1 MSNKE
6 KSKTYYSFEDFAVEE
21 MGLKPLR
28 RVTKDKQKLAAQR
41 EKFLGTCP
49 YCKEP
54 LHYVYGTNI
63 VACNNPKCKGKK
75 VVTKDKEGNE
85 IVSYKP
91 FFRILQG
98 ENSST
103 IGTTIFEE

>member
-41 EKFLGTCP
+41 EKFLGT
-49 YCKEP
+49 
-54 LHYVYGTNI
+54 
-63 VACNNPKCKGKK
+63 
-75 VVTKDKEGNE
+75 
-85 IVSYKP
+85 
-91 FFRILQG
+91 
-98 ENSST
+98 
-103 IGTTIFEE
+103 